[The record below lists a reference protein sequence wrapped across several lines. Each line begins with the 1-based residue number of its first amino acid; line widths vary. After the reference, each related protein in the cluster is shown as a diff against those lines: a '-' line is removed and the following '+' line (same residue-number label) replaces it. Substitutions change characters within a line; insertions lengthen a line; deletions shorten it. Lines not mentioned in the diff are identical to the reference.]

1 MNSHMIISTINMVEN
16 RDDYSKILTALCMK
30 LRLKMFMKNL
40 IKIKKYFDFSNDS
53 NRSKYFDDSNA
64 LVVGKMKDKM
74 GDAAVEEFVG

>member
-16 RDDYSKILTALCMK
+16 RDDYSKILTALRMK

-64 LVVGKMKDKM
+64 LVVGKMRDEM
-74 GDAAVEEFVG
+74 G

>member
-1 MNSHMIISTINMVEN
+1 MIISTINMVEN
-16 RDDYSKILTALCMK
+16 RDDYSKILTALRMK

-64 LVVGKMKDKM
+64 LVVGKMRDEM
-74 GDAAVEEFVG
+74 G

>member
-64 LVVGKMKDKM
+64 LVVGKMRDEM
-74 GDAAVEEFVG
+74 G